1 MKHLILALLAVAF
14 SMPAMAGKPSK
25 DQIIDNAAPVE
36 ATTVKGSKSNS
47 DNVSERTDPCKQDT
61 ARAKHITYGEDART
75 AAKQAECKKQQQQKA
90 QRQQNS
96 DQQLK

>member
-14 SMPAMAGKPSK
+14 SMPAMAGKPTK
-25 DQIIDNAAPVE
+25 DQIIDKAAPVE

-47 DNVSERTDPCKQDT
+47 DNISERTDPCKQDT

-75 AAKQAECKKQQQQKA
+75 AAKQSECKKQQQKA
-90 QRQQNS
+90 QRQQNN

>member
-14 SMPAMAGKPSK
+14 SMPALAGKPSK

-61 ARAKHITYGEDART
+61 ARAKHITYGEDAR
-75 AAKQAECKKQQQQKA
+75 AAAQQSECKKQQQKA
-90 QRQQNS
+90 QRQQNN
-96 DQQLK
+96 DRPLK

>member
-1 MKHLILALLAVAF
+1 MKHLILALLAIAL

-36 ATTVKGSKSNS
+36 ATTVKGSKSIRQCLGAHRS
-47 DNVSERTDPCKQDT
+47 VQAGDT

-75 AAKQAECKKQQQQKA
+75 AAKQSECKKQQQKA
-90 QRQQNS
+90 QRQQNN